1 MTDRGHVFQAGE
13 DPLAEHP
20 MTPEQVEA
28 LLDRARRRRGRAA
41 RFQAGQRALTADQ
54 VVAMRVARA
63 AGARLRS
70 LAKHYGVS
78 LATAN
83 RIVAGQRYR
92 DVGGPRTFRGWADEP

>member
-1 MTDRGHVFQAGE
+1 MTDRGHVFQAGG

-28 LLDRARRRRGRAA
+28 LLERASRRQDAVIAA
-41 RFQAGQRALTADQ
+41 RNAAARLHPGQRALTADQ
-54 VVAMRVARA
+54 VVAMRIARA

-78 LATAN
+78 PATAH
-83 RIVAGQRYR
+83 RIVTGQRYR
-92 DVGGPRTFRGWADEP
+92 EAGGPRTR